1 MKNGISRI
9 DQEVGV
15 RGIPERKSKNRILE
29 LQYLEGENIFMRLL
43 FFTPQKV
50 KLRPGVYT

>member
-1 MKNGISRI
+1 M

-15 RGIPERKSKNRILE
+15 QGIPERKSKNRILE